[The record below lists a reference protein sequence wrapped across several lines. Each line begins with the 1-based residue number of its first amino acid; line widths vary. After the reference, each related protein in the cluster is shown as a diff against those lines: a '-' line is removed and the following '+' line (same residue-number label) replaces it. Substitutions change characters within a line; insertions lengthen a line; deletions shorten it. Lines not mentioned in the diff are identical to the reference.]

1 MQKILVTSIALVV
14 SLGLPLA
21 ALADSYDN
29 FTKKQIGEFQNLNWE
44 KCDNKIIK
52 GGIERGGQITHNLCI
67 YKRKPVS
74 LMTSN
79 DDTAINVSTFK
90 GGKLVELSL
99 EEDGSSGVGF
109 RNGVPVVK
117 WNSGEFGGQ
126 RGVNWNLNAEE
137 KSMYLKAAATENR
150 ILRKFGL

>member
-1 MQKILVTSIALVV
+1 MQKILATSIALVV

-29 FTKKQIGEFQNLNWE
+29 FMRKQIGEFQNLNYE
-44 KCDNKIIK
+44 KCKEKIIK
-52 GGIERGGQITHNLCI
+52 GGIENGGQITYNLCI
-67 YKRKPVS
+67 YQRKPVF
-74 LMTSN
+74 LRTSA
-79 DDTAINVSTFK
+79 DGTPINISTFK

-99 EEDGSSGVGF
+99 AEGTSGLGF

-117 WNSGEFGGQ
+117 WNSGEFGQ

>member
-1 MQKILVTSIALVV
+1 MLATSIALVV

-29 FTKKQIGEFQNLNWE
+29 FISKQIGEFNNLNWE
-44 KCDNKIIK
+44 KCKNKIIK
-52 GGIERGGQITHNLCI
+52 GGIESGSQITYNICI
-67 YKRKPVS
+67 YKNKPVF
-74 LMTSN
+74 LRTSA
-79 DDTAINVSTFK
+79 DGTPINISTFK

-99 EEDGSSGVGF
+99 AEGTSGVGF
-109 RNGVPVVK
+109 RNGVPVVR

-126 RGVNWNLNAEE
+126 RGINWNLNAEE
-137 KSMYLKAAATENR
+137 KSMYLKAAAEENR